1 MKEDAQKMK
10 LEYLLNI
17 ISNLYGLGMNE
28 QDRRSILVFISRL
41 INLKDANMIN
51 QFVKELKEL
60 EGESNM
66 RELTWLEEYFR
77 DEAIAIGEARGEVR
91 GKEQGRSEM
100 MKAAIDFMRSNGMSN
115 EQINVFRESIK

>member
-41 INLKDANMIN
+41 INLKDAEMVN
-51 QFVKELKEL
+51 QFVEELKEL

-66 RELTWLEEYFR
+66 WELTWLEEYFR
-77 DEAIAIGEARGEVR
+77 DGEARGEDR
-91 GKEQGRSEM
+91 GRSEM
-100 MKAAIDFMRSNGMSN
+100 LNAAINFMRSNGMSK
-115 EQINVFRESIK
+115 E